1 MRTQYEQAAEMWN
14 NLRREFLYA
23 QELADAA
30 NMAAGVDKKRN
41 TMLWRAYWAAH
52 QRFFRSMC
60 MAAKVGRRHLRPC
73 QAVQHGPLCSICTT
87 KMFQHELL
95 RSRPCCNGSLATLS
109 LQRLHGHQREPFA
122 CEGFLECSVTF

>member
-30 NMAAGVDKKRN
+30 NMAAGMDKKRN

-60 MAAKVGRRHLRPC
+60 MAAKVGRQHSSMC
-73 QAVQHGPLCSICTT
+73 QAVQHGPRCSICTT
-87 KMFQHELL
+87 VSSMSFCTKEHVVMDVLG
-95 RSRPCCNGSLATLS
+95 SPPASGPCAAMAW
-109 LQRLHGHQREPFA
+109 PP
-122 CEGFLECSVTF
+122 